1 MPQRRA
7 TSPARSSFTLFP
19 TSQPSK
25 AAQLL
30 GTQNFSRGPSPL
42 MRANTL
48 PVESPSKMPSQQ
60 SRHGSNMNSL
70 SSFES
75 PVIPRLLSANSSTPR
90 SSSSYDKPLPA
101 IRPEPQPSHLQKSV
115 QPPKNTLSPQKIR
128 EQQSVKSQK
137 TTPTTQDAH
146 TWKATQPR
154 KDSLPRATEKKQPQ
168 VVSPQRTPTQN
179 RIDKWLDQQKP
190 ENTTRP
196 RLSVQTEDRPQPP
209 TKDILSSTSLS
220 PLSNLNPTQEKIDRI
235 MSPISASTG
244 PRSGISP
251 SDSTRMPF
259 VDAVESF
266 DAAEEEP
273 GAEAEEIPRAIP
285 RVEVSTARSIS
296 VSRGK
301 RQMLVPI
308 GARVEQI
315 DPEERFGQRRA
326 LTPQITDA
334 HRGHRP
340 GVSQELR
347 IECL

>member
-25 AAQLL
+25 AAQIL
-30 GTQNFSRGPSPL
+30 GTQNISQNSSRGPSPPI
-42 MRANTL
+42 RANTL
-48 PVESPSKMPSQQ
+48 PVESPSKMPAQH
-60 SRHGSNMNSL
+60 SRRGSKKNSL

-75 PVIPRLLSANSSTPR
+75 PVIPKLSIATSSTPR

-101 IRPEPQPSHLQKSV
+101 IKPEPQPNHLQKSS
-115 QPPKNTLSPQKIR
+115 QPHKNFQSPQAVQQ
-128 EQQSVKSQK
+128 QQSVKSQK
-137 TTPTTQDAH
+137 QHPTAQDAQ
-146 TWKATQPR
+146 WKSIQPR
-154 KDSLPRATEKKQPQ
+154 KDSLPRATEIQPQ
-168 VVSPQRTPTQN
+168 VVSPQKTSTKI

-190 ENTTRP
+190 QATTRP
-196 RLSVQTEDRPQPP
+196 RLRVQTEDRPQPP
-209 TKDILSSTSLS
+209 AKDISSSTALS
-220 PLSNLNPTQEKIDRI
+220 PPSNLNPTQEKIDRI
-235 MSPISASTG
+235 MSPLSSSTG

-259 VDAVESF
+259 VDAVESL
-266 DAAEEEP
+266 DGPEET
-273 GAEAEEIPRAIP
+273 EEIPSAIP

-296 VSRGK
+296 VSRAK
-301 RQMLVPI
+301 RHMLVPI
-308 GARVEQI
+308 GARGSQA
-315 DPEERFGQRRA
+315 DAEERFGQRRA

-334 HRGHRP
+334 HLGHRP

>member
-19 TSQPSK
+19 ASQPSK
-25 AAQLL
+25 AAQIL
-30 GTQNFSRGPSPL
+30 GTQNFSRRPSPL
-42 MRANTL
+42 ERANTL
-48 PVESPSKMPSQQ
+48 PVESPSKMPAQEP
-60 SRHGSNMNSL
+60 RHGSNQNSH

-75 PVIPRLLSANSSTPR
+75 PVIPKPFSAASSTPR

-101 IRPEPQPSHLQKSV
+101 IRLEPQPSHLQKSV
-115 QPPKNTLSPQKIR
+115 QPHKNIQSPQAIR
-128 EQQSVKSQK
+128 QQQSAKSQK
-137 TTPTTQDAH
+137 TLPTTQDAQPRQLI
-146 TWKATQPR
+146 QPR
-154 KDSLPRATEKKQPQ
+154 KDSLPRVADRAQTQ
-168 VVSPQRTPTQN
+168 VVTPQKSSTQN
-179 RIDKWLDQQKP
+179 RVDKWLDQQKP
-190 ENTTRP
+190 EHTMRP
-196 RLSVQTEDRPQPP
+196 RLRVQTENRPEPP
-209 TKDILSSTSLS
+209 AKDILSSKSLS
-220 PLSNLNPTQEKIDRI
+220 PPSNLNPTQDKIDRI
-235 MSPISASTG
+235 MSPLSASTG
-244 PRSGISP
+244 PRSGVSP

-266 DAAEEEP
+266 DAAEQEEP
-273 GAEAEEIPRAIP
+273 EPEEIPRAIP

-308 GARVEQI
+308 GARVEQF